1 MVVKAFRD
9 KCYPLGGK
17 GLEWCIYHGLKWC
30 LSLTKVLIIQSE
42 EELPAHYLRENNN
55 VNTRL
60 PGPSQCRLS
69 ELVSCSTIHS
79 ISTSTVF
86 QDSFPVLLYLSLPFS
101 FTLPT
106 LPHVTSQCLAGCP
119 HTPPLSPT
127 PPAHFLP
134 FCKPLLLHP
143 STLLGP
149 DEPLWDSS
157 RWMGN
162 KGVRG
167 GPPLPVP
174 LVSLPT
180 RLWVIF
186 SSFHGR
192 AMNNL
197 SLLSETQAP
206 PQPPPSYLTLCRLA
220 RAGCSPDSIS
230 HPRFLLTVSAL
241 HTQSGFFFVSRGVLQ
256 GPEINWGCGWMTSGP
271 SFIKVWVLEVCR
283 VYNEVYIS

>member
-1 MVVKAFRD
+1 MWTPASLAFPDVV
-9 KCYPLGGK
+9 CQS
-17 GLEWCIYHGLKWC
+17 
-30 LSLTKVLIIQSE
+30 LSAAAPFIQSQQA
-42 EELPAHYLRENNN
+42 PFSR
-55 VNTRL
+55 
-60 PGPSQCRLS
+60 
-69 ELVSCSTIHS
+69 IHS
-79 ISTSTVF
+79 PSCTIS
-86 QDSFPVLLYLSLPFS
+86 LSPFS

-106 LPHVTSQCLAGCP
+106 LPRITSQCLAGCL
-119 HTPPLSPT
+119 TPPFSPT

-134 FCKPLLLHP
+134 FCKPVLLHP

-197 SLLSETQAP
+197 SLLSETRAT

-241 HTQSGFFFVSRGVLQ
+241 HTQSGFFFLFLGACYKARRLIGAVA
-256 GPEINWGCGWMTSGP
+256 GWHLVPAS
-271 SFIKVWVLEVCR
+271 
-283 VYNEVYIS
+283 